1 MKRHAFFFLALLLID
16 FCFLLAQDPS
26 RGPDSSESTRVPG
39 ISMLAIPGKPFSGV
53 DNIEWTRTLED
64 GTTITTHTTA
74 NLARDSQ
81 GRMYRENHHFASLD
95 KKSPLY
101 QINIYDPV
109 TRSEIT
115 CSTTTMQCI
124 IQDYKPRTFFE
135 TTPTG
140 PIDEGNRFLAR
151 ESLGSQVIEGVY
163 TNGTRETTTVN
174 PGVLGNDRP
183 LVSTREFW
191 YSDELETNL
200 SVTRTDPRNGK
211 QAIWISNISRSEPD
225 SHLFE
230 IPIGYTI
237 VRDYRAS
244 AKRKQNLGTTFGR

>member
-1 MKRHAFFFLALLLID
+1 MTRSVFILLAACAFVPGFLR
-16 FCFLLAQDPS
+16 AQDPE
-26 RGPDSSESTRVPG
+26 RGPDSSASTHVPG
-39 ISMLAIPGKPFSGV
+39 IAMLAVQGKPFSGV

-64 GTTITTHTTA
+64 GSTVTTHTTA
-74 NLARDSQ
+74 LLARDSQ
-81 GRMYRENHHFASLD
+81 GRIYRENHHFVPLGE
-95 KKSPLY
+95 KSPGY
-101 QINIYDPV
+101 QINIYDSI
-109 TRSEIT
+109 TRSLII
-115 CSTTTMQCI
+115 CSAKSLQCT

-135 TTPTG
+135 TTPAG
-140 PIDEGNRFLAR
+140 SFDNGNRFLAR
-151 ESLGSQVIEGVY
+151 ESLGSQMIQGIY

-174 PGVLGNDRP
+174 PGVLGNDKP

-200 SVTRTDPRNGK
+200 SVTRIDPRNGK
-211 QAIWISNISRSEPD
+211 QTIWISNISRGEPD

-244 AKRKQNLGTTFGR
+244 AQRRK